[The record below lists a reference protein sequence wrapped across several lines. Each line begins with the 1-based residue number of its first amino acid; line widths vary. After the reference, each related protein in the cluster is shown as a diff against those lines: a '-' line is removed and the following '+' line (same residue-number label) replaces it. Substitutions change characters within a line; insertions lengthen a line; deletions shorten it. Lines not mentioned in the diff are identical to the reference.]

1 MRPLFPERRGN
12 AFGFSAH
19 RVLKRGPLLTAQGR
33 QEALLQNKTKQNK
46 TKQNKT
52 KQNKTKQNKTGL
64 LFSFWSPRGT
74 NSPPGHFFFGS
85 HVVGA
90 HARVV
95 PRCSACTGKVK
106 KPQGTRRVQRLDS
119 PAHRPAGPG
128 GAGDVGD
135 AT

>member
-1 MRPLFPERRGN
+1 MRSLFPERRGIR
-12 AFGFSAH
+12 FGYSAH
-19 RVLKRGPLLTAQGR
+19 GVLKGGPLTDSNGSGM
-33 QEALLQNKTKQNK
+33 QEALLKQNK
-46 TKQNKT
+46 TT
-52 KQNKTKQNKTGL
+52 TTTTTTKTGL
-64 LFSFWSPRGT
+64 LFTFWNPRGT

-95 PRCSACTGKVK
+95 PRCSACPGKVK

-128 GAGDVGD
+128 VVGDVGD

>member
-52 KQNKTKQNKTGL
+52 KQNKTGL

-85 HVVGA
+85 HVVESFSLSE
-90 HARVV
+90 RTQELS
-95 PRCSACTGKVK
+95 PRA
-106 KPQGTRRVQRLDS
+106 PRALER
-119 PAHRPAGPG
+119 
-128 GAGDVGD
+128 
-135 AT
+135 